1 MKLSGELVEE
11 PKKRWRP
18 VPIYDSG
25 GIDVS
30 KPYLRK
36 DILKEIGNNLNELA
50 ELKTGNKQPEIPKKE
65 QKPMT
70 FEPEDIEVKPKDV
83 KISEVIIPEVKSEP
97 KLETP
102 NFQITKPEIKPEVKI
117 EIIKPATENNKK
129 IIKKKVKRM
138 NDSDE
143 YNVSPEMRQMQRERD
158 FDEIARRKAL
168 ESNVNEMVRINKE
181 NSKKLEQIESK
192 YGETSNVLKNDIKSD
207 LELKLKNLEDKFG
220 KVNEHL
226 GHVHEKLEKTCTGIE
241 CLTNDFKKFEEN
253 KVEFA
258 ECDSCHDKNVP
269 PKSSFCPG
277 CGKKLSWFE
286 DDGVTPLKGWTPAW
300 KKFEQ

>member
-50 ELKTGNKQPEIPKKE
+50 ELKIGTKQPEIPKKE
-65 QKPMT
+65 QKSMT
-70 FEPEDIEVKPKDV
+70 FEPEDVKVEPKEIV
-83 KISEVIIPEVKSEP
+83 VPEVKSEP

-102 NFQITKPEIKPEVKI
+102 NFQITKTEVKPEIVKPE
-117 EIIKPATENNKK
+117 TENNKK

-138 NDSDE
+138 SDSDE

-168 ESNVNEMVRINKE
+168 ESNVNEMVRTNKE

-192 YGETSNVLKNDIKSD
+192 YGESANALKNDIKSD

-241 CLTNDFKKFEEN
+241 CLTNDFKKLESE
-253 KVEFA
+253 KIEFA
-258 ECDSCHDKNVP
+258 ECDSCHESKVP
-269 PKSSFCPG
+269 PKSSYCPG
-277 CGKKLSWFE
+277 CGKKLSWYE